1 MNQIKANAQGLA
13 MLAAAI
19 RRPQKRSIMSALLL
33 MWPTLCLAVLGAHF
47 YRSGSLAL
55 VALCVLLLVLML
67 ALRRAWVM
75 RLLQMGLLL
84 GATEWLWTTFLLVQ
98 QRLALGQPWQR
109 LTLILLG
116 VALATALSALVF
128 RHPRLQKRFAGA

>member
-1 MNQIKANAQGLA
+1 
-13 MLAAAI
+13 
-19 RRPQKRSIMSALLL
+19 MSAFLL
-33 MWPTLCLAVLGAHF
+33 MLPTLCLAVLGAHF
-47 YRSGSLAL
+47 YRSGSVVL
-55 VALCVLLLVLML
+55 VAVCVLLLVLML

-75 RLLQMGLLL
+75 RLLQLGLLL
-84 GATEWLWTTFLLVQ
+84 GATEWLWTTFVLVQ

-128 RHPRLQKRFAGA
+128 RHPRLQQRFAGA

>member
-1 MNQIKANAQGLA
+1 
-13 MLAAAI
+13 
-19 RRPQKRSIMSALLL
+19 MSALLMFL
-33 MWPTLCLAVLGAHF
+33 PAASLAVLAAHF
-47 YRSGSLAL
+47 YRSGHLAL

-67 ALRRAWVM
+67 ALRRVWVL
-75 RLLQMGLLL
+75 RLLQLGLLL
-84 GATEWLWTTFLLVQ
+84 GAAEWLWTTFMLVQ

-109 LTLILLG
+109 LALILLG

>member
-1 MNQIKANAQGLA
+1 MFLP
-13 MLAAAI
+13 AA
-19 RRPQKRSIMSALLL
+19 S
-33 MWPTLCLAVLGAHF
+33 LAVLGAHF
-47 YRSGSLAL
+47 YRSGSMAL
-55 VALCVLLLVLML
+55 VALCVLLLILML
-67 ALRRAWVM
+67 VLRRVWVL
-75 RLLQMGLLL
+75 RLLQLGLLL
-84 GATEWLWTTFLLVQ
+84 GAAEWLWTTFLLVQ

>member
-1 MNQIKANAQGLA
+1 MPAF
-13 MLAAAI
+13 
-19 RRPQKRSIMSALLL
+19 LL
-33 MWPTLCLAVLGAHF
+33 MLPTLCLAVLGAHF
-47 YRSGSLAL
+47 YRSGSVVL

-75 RLLQMGLLL
+75 RLLQLGLLL
-84 GATEWLWTTFLLVQ
+84 GATEWLWTTFVLVQ

-116 VALATALSALVF
+116 VALVTALSALVF
-128 RHPRLQKRFAGA
+128 RHPLLQQRFAGA